1 MSDTSLQ
8 SQIGYRVRRRRM
20 ALGWSQTQLAACMH
34 MPQGHISRLELGK
47 YAAVNPEKL
56 VTLAQVLSTTTDYL
70 LGLSEDPGA
79 IEPVRGGGED
89 TKQEPGMR
97 HQPHHSTAQ
106 GPSGLRRRT
115 RSSRWTLTPS
125 PRRPGQAG
133 AS

>member
-89 TKQEPGMR
+89 TKQD
-97 HQPHHSTAQ
+97 
-106 GPSGLRRRT
+106 T
-115 RSSRWTLTPS
+115 RDETPAPPQHR
-125 PRRPGQAG
+125 PRSQRPQTQDKE
-133 AS
+133 